1 MFQVILASSEWEA
14 AEHFCGLGL
23 GLAISTIASS
33 LEGKKSPSQASR
45 LPKFNLSEKRLSIF
59 VVLVW

>member
-1 MFQVILASSEWEA
+1 MSKVPLGVIPHWVGPNAGFCQCECSVFQVILASSEWEA

-33 LEGKKSPSQASR
+33 WEGKK
-45 LPKFNLSEKRLSIF
+45 
-59 VVLVW
+59 